1 MLDNTWNQPSKFRTK
16 SGWNF
21 DESIETYTV
30 NKQIKFKTSILRS
43 SLCDYSNAYILV
55 KGSILVNNTA
65 GVGDDANNTGKKA
78 LFKNCAPFTDCISK
92 INNTQVG
99 NAKDI
104 DIVIPTYNL
113 IEYSDNYSKTS
124 GSLWQYCKDIP
135 AVNNN
140 GDIVDFNGAN
150 ATDSFNF
157 KTKITGQTDNNR
169 RIDNIEIMVSLKYL
183 SNFWRT
189 LEMLLINCEV
199 NLILTWSSDFVIIY
213 TDMLQI
219 KFLHSQ

>member
-78 LFKNCAPFTDCISK
+78 LFENCAPFTDCISK

-104 DIVIPTYNL
+104 DIVISMYNL
-113 IEYSDNYSKTS
+113 IEYSDNYSKIS
-124 GSLWQYCKDIP
+124 GSSWQYCKDIP
-135 AVNNN
+135 AVNAD
-140 GDIVDFNGAN
+140 GSIVGFNGAD
-150 ATDSFNF
+150 ATNSFNF
-157 KTKITGQTDNNR
+157 KTKITVQTDNNGKL
-169 RIDNIEIMVSLKYL
+169 NNVEIKVPIKYL